1 MSSVMKKIFEGK
13 TKDVY
18 HLDDGNIKLVFKDDM
33 TGTNGKFDPGANT
46 VGVTVDGAGRA
57 GLAMSVY
64 FFKLLEE
71 KGYSTHF
78 ISAED
83 NSMTVKA
90 ASPFGKGLEVIC
102 RYKALGSFIRR
113 YGGYIEKN
121 VSLDAVIEF
130 TLKDDERGDPL
141 INEDALIAL
150 GILSEYQYDE
160 IKFAT
165 KEICD
170 LIKEELA
177 EHGLE
182 LCDIKLE
189 FGKDVDGNTMLI
201 DEISGGNMRVY
212 DVDGN
217 TISPIELSNRIVR

>member
-1 MSSVMKKIFEGK
+1 MKKLFEGK

-18 HLDDGNIKLVFKDDM
+18 QLDDGNIKLIFKDDM
-33 TGTNGKFDPGANT
+33 TGADGKFDPGANT

-57 GLAMSVY
+57 GLAMSVH

-78 ISAED
+78 ISAKD
-83 NSMTVKA
+83 NSMIVKA
-90 ASPFGKGLEVIC
+90 ATPFGEGLEVIC

-113 YGGYIEKN
+113 YGRYIEN
-121 VSLDAVIEF
+121 NAPLDAVIEF

-141 INEDALIAL
+141 INKDALTAL
-150 GILSEYQYDE
+150 GILNDYQYDE

-165 KEICD
+165 REICN
-170 LIKEELA
+170 LIKTELA
-177 EHGLE
+177 EKGLE

-201 DEISGGNMRVY
+201 DEISGGNMRVHDNGE
-212 DVDGN
+212 DV
-217 TISPIELSNRIVR
+217 SPLELSKRLVTRD